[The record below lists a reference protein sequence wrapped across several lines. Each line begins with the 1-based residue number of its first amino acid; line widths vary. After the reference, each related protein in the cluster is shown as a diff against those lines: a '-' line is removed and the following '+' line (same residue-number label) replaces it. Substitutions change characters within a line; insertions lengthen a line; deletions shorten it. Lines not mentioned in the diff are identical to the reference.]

1 VRTLAAQFGPGLF
14 DFLFDLDVH
23 NERAWFESNRERYE
37 HEVRAPMLA
46 FITDLAAPLR
56 RHVSRHVVADPR
68 KQGGSMFRIHRD
80 TRFSK
85 DASPYKTWAACQ
97 FRHELGKDVH
107 APGYYLHLE
116 PGNCFMGAGIWHPDS
131 TALAAIRE
139 RIDGDPTAWKR
150 VRNARWLGEG
160 GWEFTGDAVKT
171 APRGYDRDH
180 PLIEDLRRKDVIVV
194 KAFGESDV
202 TSPGFLDTYVEA
214 CGEAK
219 PLMRFLCRALAV
231 PF

>member
-1 VRTLAAQFGPGLF
+1 VRTLAAHFGSGLF

-23 NERAWFESNRERYE
+23 NERAWFDANRGRYE
-37 HEVRAPMLA
+37 LEVRAPMLA
-46 FITDLAAPLR
+46 FITDIAAPLR
-56 RHVSRHVVADPR
+56 RRVSRHLVADPR

-80 TRFSK
+80 TRFSN

-97 FRHELGKDVH
+97 FRHELGRDVH

-116 PGNCFMGAGIWHPDS
+116 PGNVFAGAGIWHPDS
-131 TALAAIRE
+131 AALAAIRE
-139 RIDGDPTAWKR
+139 RIDGDQVAWKR

-194 KAFGESDV
+194 KAFDERDV
-202 TSPGFLDTYVEA
+202 TSPDFLDAYLEA
-214 CGEAK
+214 CVEAK
-219 PLMRFLCRALAV
+219 PLMRFLCTALAV